1 MSRGRGLSPEA
12 EVRARLAD
20 EKGTIFREG
29 GEAVALLY
37 PSPYNTGMS
46 SLGFQTIY
54 RLLHERPG
62 RVAHRAFLPDDV
74 AAFSAT
80 RTPLFTYEAMRP
92 IGDYRVIAIS
102 VAYELEI
109 AGVIRALELA
119 GIPPLARDRKD
130 RHPFI
135 LAGGPL
141 TFSNPLPLAPFVDA
155 ILMGEAEET
164 IHPAIDRIFA
174 AGTRREAMELIADDI
189 ESAFVPEIHGAEM
202 PPVEKADDALLPAY
216 SQIITPHTELR
227 EMFLIEPERGCHR
240 GCAYCV
246 MRRSTNNGMRKFPME
261 RVLSLIPDEAKRVGL
276 VGAATTDH
284 PQIADIVEAIV
295 DRGCEIGLSSLR
307 ADRLNDRFVAA
318 LRRGGQTVLTTA
330 SDGAS
335 QRLRDLIQRK
345 NGIDVLIR
353 AAELTKKHGFKR
365 MKLYMMIGLPTETEE
380 DIEELIEFSLQ
391 LGAIAPLSLGIAP
404 FVAKRNTPL
413 DGTEFAGIAPV
424 ERRMRMLRRGLR
436 GKVELRSISARW
448 SFIEYQIAQG
458 GIAEGLA
465 IFEAVKNGGSF
476 RDYFEAFEA
485 LPEEKRRR
493 REIVR
498 PDDRLGRAKP
508 KPRSAVSKRAGGER
522 ALRVL

>member
-1 MSRGRGLSPEA
+1 MSRAKGLSPEA
-12 EVRARLAD
+12 EVRARLD
-20 EKGTIFREG
+20 EERGTIFREG
-29 GEAVALLY
+29 AEAVALLY

-46 SLGFQTIY
+46 SLGFQTMY
-54 RLLHERPG
+54 RILHERPG

-74 AAFSAT
+74 AAFSAA

-92 IGDYRVIAIS
+92 IGDYRVIAVS

-109 AGVIRALELA
+109 AGLIRALKLA
-119 GIPPLARDRKD
+119 GIPPLARDRTS

-155 ILMGEAEET
+155 VLMGEAEET
-164 IHPAIDRIFA
+164 IHPAIDRIFGSASRDEA
-174 AGTRREAMELIADDI
+174 AELIAKDI
-189 ESAFVPEIHGAEM
+189 ESAFVPELHGDEM
-202 PPVEKADDALLPAY
+202 PPVEKASDAFLPAY
-216 SQIITPHTELR
+216 SQIITPNTELR
-227 EMFLIEPERGCHR
+227 DMFLIEPERGCHR

-246 MRRSTNNGMRKFPME
+246 MRRSTNDGMRKFPME
-261 RVLSLIPDEAKRVGL
+261 RVLSHIPEDARRVGL

-284 PQIADIVEAIV
+284 PQISDIVEAIV

-345 NGIDVLIR
+345 NGTDVLVR

-380 DIEELIEFSLQ
+380 DIAELIEFSLE
-391 LGAIAPLSLGIAP
+391 LGAIVPLSLGIAP

-413 DGTEFAGIAPV
+413 DGTDFAGIAPV
-424 ERRMRMLRRGLR
+424 ERRMKLLRRGLR

-458 GIAEGLA
+458 GADEGLA
-465 IFEAVKNGGSF
+465 MLKAVERGGSF
-476 RDYFEAFEA
+476 RDYFEAFEE
-485 LPEEKRRR
+485 LPADRARRA
-493 REIVR
+493 IVR
-498 PDDRLGRAKP
+498 PDDRLGRAKR
-508 KPRSAVSKRAGGER
+508 KSGDRSLAVINPR
-522 ALRVL
+522 